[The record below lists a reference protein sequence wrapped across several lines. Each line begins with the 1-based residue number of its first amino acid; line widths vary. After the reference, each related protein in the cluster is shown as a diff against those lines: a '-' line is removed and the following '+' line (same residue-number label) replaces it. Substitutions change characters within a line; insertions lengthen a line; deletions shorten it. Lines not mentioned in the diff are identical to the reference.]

1 MKAKELINAMEIF
14 NERYSKLVNAGNPN
28 SCMMALGYLEC
39 FEVFARSLNDDVLL
53 ESIYDLQVIVSLA
66 GLGGCLND

>member
-14 NERYSKLVNAGNPN
+14 NERYSKLVEDGNTTA
-28 SCMMALGYLEC
+28 CMIALGYLEC

-53 ESIYDLQVIVSLA
+53 ESINDLQVIVSIA
-66 GLGGCLND
+66 GLGGMFK